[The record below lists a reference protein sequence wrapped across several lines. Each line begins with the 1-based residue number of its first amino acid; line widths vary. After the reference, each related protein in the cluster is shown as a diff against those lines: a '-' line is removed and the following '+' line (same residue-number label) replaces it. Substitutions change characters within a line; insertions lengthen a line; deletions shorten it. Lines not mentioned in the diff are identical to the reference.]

1 MSNYPTEQDIRELE
15 MVKEPFAV
23 SVYVP
28 HIDPNTA
35 DNPNRIELKNLLK
48 EAQTA
53 LEAIGV
59 EPRLI
64 RKTLRPAKE
73 LLTSPDFWPVQRGSL
88 VLFMH
93 PKLFRHFRLPEE
105 GVPYLLTVEQ
115 GFNLEPLKAAFADN
129 EGYLLLALGHQDVRL
144 YEGDRYRLRVVR
156 LKNFATN
163 IVDAL
168 RIDEF
173 PSWQETHQ
181 VAPARTGKGS
191 RAYHGQYNVHQTD
204 KEMLLEFFRLIDK
217 RLHRILQEK
226 QLPLILAGVGYVT
239 ALYRQVNTYGR
250 LIAGGIEG
258 AVDNHNP
265 QEIITAAWSVLKRS
279 ERP

>member
-1 MSNYPTEQDIRELE
+1 MSDYPTEQDIHELE
-15 MVKEPFAV
+15 GVTEPFAV

-28 HIDPNTA
+28 HLQPNTA

-48 EAQTA
+48 QAETA
-53 LEAIGV
+53 LDSIGV
-59 EPRLI
+59 EPRLKK
-64 RKTLRPAKE
+64 KTLRPAKE
-73 LLTSPDFWPVQRGSL
+73 LLTSPGFWPVQRGSL
-88 VLFMH
+88 ALFMH

-144 YEGDRYRLRVVR
+144 YEGDRYRLRAVR

-163 IVDAL
+163 ILDAL
-168 RIDEF
+168 QIDEF

-181 VAPARTGKGS
+181 VAPARAGRGS
-191 RAYHGQYNVHQTD
+191 RAYHGQYNVSQTD

-217 RLHRILQEK
+217 RLHRLLQER

-239 ALYRQVNTYGR
+239 SLYRQVNTYTR
-250 LIAGGIEG
+250 LVSKSIEG
-258 AVDNHNP
+258 TIDRQSPQAVIN
-265 QEIITAAWSVLKRS
+265 AAWATLKQS
-279 ERP
+279 EST